1 MVGAM
6 NTVIIPATPMERL
19 LIAPSISPISKAFV
33 VPNAWDDVPMA
44 TPMATSF
51 FILNTLHTIGAIT
64 APIIPVI
71 NIANTV
77 IGIIPPNWLDISIP
91 IGVVTDLG
99 KREDIISPFKSNI
112 MQDIII
118 DITPITVP
126 KKIPTTIGTA
136 YLFKLSN

>member
-1 MVGAM
+1 
-6 NTVIIPATPMERL
+6 
-19 LIAPSISPISKAFV
+19 
-33 VPNAWDDVPMA
+33 MA

-91 IGVVTDLG
+91 IGVVT
-99 KREDIISPFKSNI
+99 E
-112 MQDIII
+112 
-118 DITPITVP
+118 
-126 KKIPTTIGTA
+126 KI
-136 YLFKLSN
+136 LFLHLNQILCKI

>member
-1 MVGAM
+1 M

-33 VPNAWDDVPMA
+33 VPNAWDDVPIA

-51 FILNTLHTIGAIT
+51 FILNTLHTIGAMT

-77 IGIIPPNWLDISIP
+77 IGMIPPN
-91 IGVVTDLG
+91 
-99 KREDIISPFKSNI
+99 
-112 MQDIII
+112 
-118 DITPITVP
+118 
-126 KKIPTTIGTA
+126 
-136 YLFKLSN
+136 

>member
-1 MVGAM
+1 
-6 NTVIIPATPMERL
+6 
-19 LIAPSISPISKAFV
+19 
-33 VPNAWDDVPMA
+33 MA

-99 KREDIISPFKSNI
+99 KREDIIYPFKSNI